1 MVTEF
6 KPAQSTGA
14 GMDQDHQTR
23 IAHALEYI
31 AVQLGEI
38 NARLEAQADASR
50 KILTE
55 ELQEELRAATATQ
68 KASYEAPRG

>member
-1 MVTEF
+1 MVAEF
-6 KPAQSTGA
+6 TPAQSTGA

-31 AVQLGEI
+31 AIQLREM

-55 ELQEELRAATATQ
+55 ELQEELRAATTTQ
-68 KASYEAPRG
+68 KVSDAPQG